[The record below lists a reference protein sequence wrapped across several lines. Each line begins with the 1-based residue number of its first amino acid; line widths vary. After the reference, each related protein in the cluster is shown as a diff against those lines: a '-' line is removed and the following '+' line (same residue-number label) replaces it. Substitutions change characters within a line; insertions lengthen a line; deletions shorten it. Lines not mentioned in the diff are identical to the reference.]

1 MECGINFRS
10 PESQEEY
17 FDAYEKTM
25 QLFSVAVQEE
35 YVNTE
40 FGKSYVI
47 QGLLYHMP
55 LIFTISTQMCCI

>member
-10 PESQEEY
+10 PES
-17 FDAYEKTM
+17 
-25 QLFSVAVQEE
+25 QEE

-55 LIFTISTQMCCI
+55 LILTISTQMCCI